1 MADIRGKLVK
11 LNDINPPRASR
22 KRRKRLGRGI
32 SAGQGKTCGRGHKGQ
47 RSRSGGKV
55 RIGFEGGQL
64 PLQRR
69 IPRFGFRS
77 RIGAVTAEVRVGE
90 LDRVIG
96 DEVTLESLKAA
107 NIVAKQVKRAR
118 VFLSGEVH
126 RAMTIKGVA
135 LTRGAR
141 AAVEKA
147 GGTIEEEF

>member
-32 SAGQGKTCGRGHKGQ
+32 SAWQGKTCGRGHKGQ
-47 RSRSGGKV
+47 KSRSGGKV

-77 RIGAVTAEVRVGE
+77 RRGAVTAEVRVGE

-147 GGTIEEEF
+147 GGTIEEEL